1 MITAI
6 FTAEV
11 TTLTIETSEH
21 VNLEQMG
28 PQGNLI
34 QLAIGTHTR
43 GVGAGVFKVISNRP
57 VRVTA
62 DSASAYIECTPNN
75 KDGTFPDQT
84 ILAKRGLDIATTR
97 EFFVDAK
104 SMRPPR

>member
-11 TTLTIETSEH
+11 TTLTIETVEV

-28 PQGNLI
+28 PQSNLI
-34 QLAIGTHTR
+34 RLTQGTHTLE
-43 GVGAGVFKVISNRP
+43 VEAGVFKVISNRP

-62 DSASAYIECTPNN
+62 DSASACIECTLQD

-97 EFFVDAK
+97 KFFVDAK
-104 SMRPPR
+104 SMGPPR